1 MDDKTVIAEI
11 EAREARRAAALVSGD
26 FDAIE
31 DLIGDDLLYVHS
43 SATEEDRKLY
53 MERLR
58 NGHYVY
64 KGLTGIKREHRVLGD
79 VVLVNGEIRI
89 DVVVKGNPKQVN
101 ARYLQVWARRPKG
114 WQMVSWQS
122 TPVPA

>member
-11 EAREARRAAALVSGD
+11 EAQEARRAAALVSGD

>member
-11 EAREARRAAALVSGD
+11 EAREARRSAALVSGD